1 MTMLVPSIL
10 LLLTSLGAGIFF
22 MLLLGYVGLLLVR
35 AVFRSLQG
43 SAAPA
48 MFVPQQQP
56 QPVRPVQPVPQPQL
70 AAPAG
75 STGRLSFSA
84 VAALGVLAVAV
95 GVALMLFNV
104 SARRMEFA
112 PPRPVV
118 VDWAQPASQLSFNSD
133 GMQTQQQPG
142 KIPVQPEPAV
152 SPQEDRQQA
161 ARPAAANRAQLLE
174 VASQLGQFFQSQLNR
189 PAAESAVT
197 GDGQAAAT
205 ADQEVAAGTAGESAD
220 GDVVVYQ
227 FSEQML
233 ADLFGSEAIDTLRS
247 LSQQMPAGIRNSYA
261 LIPLPGSVGA
271 TVPPMK
277 PLLASSG
284 LRSLADSLVE
294 LLKTGPAGGRAAAQ
308 QSQADA
314 QPAAEQPNQ
323 LPAWVRQPA
332 AGHRVARAE
341 VLPGEDVSE
350 RVRESVEELLQQ
362 ELSSAAEWIPTGL
375 RSAAMRASVGVSAE
389 TVNGLVQRRF
399 ERMETLEQPIDGAG
413 ELQVVWTEI
422 ELPQA
427 ELVGQLSQVASQHR
441 GWLLLAGLLVFWAGL
456 LLMTVAVRL
465 WHVGGLISRA
475 VSMGTGVLSIGLLLA
490 VVLIV
495 LQSARGTSLSTG
507 QLAGG
512 AVVWSFPNSSISL
525 TL

>member
-22 MLLLGYVGLLLVR
+22 ILLLGYVGLLLVR

-84 VAALGVLAVAV
+84 AAALGVLAVAV
-95 GVALMLFNV
+95 GVVLKLFAV
-104 SARRMEFA
+104 SPRQAEFP
-112 PPRPVV
+112 PPRPMV
-118 VDWAQPASQLSFNSD
+118 VDRQQPAPQLSFNSD
-133 GMQTQQQPG
+133 GMQTRQQPG
-142 KIPVQPEPAV
+142 KIPVQPKPAV
-152 SPQEDRQQA
+152 SAQEDRQQA
-161 ARPAAANRAQLLE
+161 ARLAAADRVKLLE
-174 VASQLGQFFQSQLNR
+174 VASQLGQFFQSQLNS
-189 PAAESAVT
+189 PTAESAVT
-197 GDGQAAAT
+197 GDGQAAVT
-205 ADQEVAAGTAGESAD
+205 AEQEVAAGTAGESAD

-247 LSQQMPAGIRNSYA
+247 LSQRMPAGIRNSYA

-271 TVPPMK
+271 TLPPMK

-294 LLKTGPAGGRAAAQ
+294 LLKTGPAGGQAAAQ
-308 QSQADA
+308 PS
-314 QPAAEQPNQ
+314 AEQPPQ
-323 LPAWVRQPA
+323 LPGWVRQPA

-341 VLPGEDVSE
+341 ILPGQDVSE

-375 RSAAMRASVGVSAE
+375 RAAAMRASVGVSGG
-389 TVNGLVQRRF
+389 TVGGLVKRRF

-422 ELPQA
+422 ELPRA
-427 ELVGQLSQVASQHR
+427 ELVGQLSQMASQHR

-456 LLMTVAVRL
+456 LLMTVAARL

-475 VSMGTGVLSIGLLLA
+475 VSMGTGVLSIGLLVGL
-490 VVLIV
+490 VLIV
-495 LQSARGTSLSTG
+495 LQSARGSSPGTG
-507 QLAGG
+507 QFAGG
-512 AVVWSFPNSSISL
+512 AVVWSFPNSSMSL
-525 TL
+525 KL